1 MNLNLTTK
9 TFIIQLKWKIPSN
22 KFKRVLEFIWLLRVE
37 PYLFCII
44 FFNAIKSDPLDQLI
58 EDKICFQKYKLSHN
72 YCLLLP
78 RIGSE
83 DDYEGKKVLDFRRSD
98 KIDFLFI
105 YYNNNTYTFGLIFE
119 IILNKRVDPFK
130 ERENIIL
137 L

>member
-1 MNLNLTTK
+1 
-9 TFIIQLKWKIPSN
+9 
-22 KFKRVLEFIWLLRVE
+22 VE